1 MRTVVKILLALD
13 VPDDPAA
20 RMKFREVAT
29 ALVPHIPPGCEV
41 REFKMVEDGT
51 GRLLEKTG
59 LRTEKK
65 VLSAEEKVLS
75 AED

>member
-1 MRTVVKILLALD
+1 MRTIVKILIAFD

-20 RMKFREVAT
+20 RMRFREVAA

-41 REFKMVEDGT
+41 REFKMIEDGT

-59 LRTEKK
+59 LRTE
-65 VLSAEEKVLS
+65 
-75 AED
+75 D